1 MERNSKPIVANRKS
15 KRMEMKQKTAQH
27 VTEHVTWLQGML
39 GTMLHSIS
47 DNFYMTCYTK
57 CCKTRDMTWV
67 YHTNFQKEGTVPTP
81 LRLRCMMRTWQIDA
95 IFMSVQ
101 NILQINTLFYSQCRG
116 GGGGMIFAG
125 RCPPSPL
132 NGKPCFDM
140 LHNMFL
146 HGMQNVTCTD
156 IELHIIRH
164 IIWHVR
170 RHAACHFILL
180 HVCSRQVTWNVMVPY
195 LKCYRKFV
203 LHVTFS
209 KDNMKD
215 QNSNK

>member
-1 MERNSKPIVANRKS
+1 MERNSKPNVSNRKS

-67 YHTNFQKEGTVPTP
+67 YHTDFQKEGTVPTP
-81 LRLRCMMRTWQIDA
+81 LRRRCMMRTWQIDA

-116 GGGGMIFAG
+116 GRGDDLC
-125 RCPPSPL
+125 REVPPLPPKWQTL
-132 NGKPCFDM
+132 F
-140 LHNMFL
+140 
-146 HGMQNVTCTD
+146 
-156 IELHIIRH
+156 
-164 IIWHVR
+164 WHVTQYV
-170 RHAACHFILL
+170 F
-180 HVCSRQVTWNVMVPY
+180 TWY
-195 LKCYRKFV
+195 AKCYMHWYRI
-203 LHVTFS
+203 TY
-209 KDNMKD
+209 
-215 QNSNK
+215 NKAYYMTC